1 MDYEGARRRRGQLQ
15 RAIERA
21 YREGQDPSALEAEL
35 DGMGTDGTGPR
46 PRAEPDQV
54 VRQVEKGK
62 DGKFVGRK
70 AGAVATFLVD
80 KEVGINNDIKPSLQ
94 GSQWQMDIIDMHTLG
109 GAKGYAIVAV
119 DTATRK
125 MYGRTMNTKT
135 ADDIVDTVRDM
146 LDDVVVPGADP
157 PSMSPEVPTQL
168 DMDYERGWTNNPE
181 FDALLQEFGIQQ
193 RFKTDKY
200 APQQSGGRRQQ
211 NQLAEELFA
220 PEVDRGRGGWGQ
232 LGGLL

>member
-1 MDYEGARRRRGQLQ
+1 MEYEGARRRRGQLQ

-62 DGKFVGRK
+62 DGRFVGRK

-109 GAKGYAIVAV
+109 GARGYAIVAV

-125 MYGRTMNTKT
+125 VM
-135 ADDIVDTVRDM
+135 A
-146 LDDVVVPGADP
+146 
-157 PSMSPEVPTQL
+157 
-168 DMDYERGWTNNPE
+168 
-181 FDALLQEFGIQQ
+181 
-193 RFKTDKY
+193 
-200 APQQSGGRRQQ
+200 AP
-211 NQLAEELFA
+211 
-220 PEVDRGRGGWGQ
+220 
-232 LGGLL
+232 